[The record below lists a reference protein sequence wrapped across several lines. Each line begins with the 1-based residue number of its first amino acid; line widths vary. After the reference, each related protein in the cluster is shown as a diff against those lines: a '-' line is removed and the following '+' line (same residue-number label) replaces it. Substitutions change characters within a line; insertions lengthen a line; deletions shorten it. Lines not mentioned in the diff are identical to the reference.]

1 MQVEMRKKKR
11 QITDPAQIEAILKQE
26 KVLRLAMSRDDQP
39 YLVPLNYGYE
49 PGHVYVHTGP
59 AGLKLDIL
67 RQNPKVC
74 FEVTTDLEIQRGEA
88 PCKWT
93 TRFQSVI
100 GFGRAVLLDDPA
112 DKEAGLRVITAHH
125 AGPGDY
131 EFPEDIVART
141 TVIRVDIESLTGA
154 RHPVPDEG

>member
-11 QITDPAQIEAILKQE
+11 QITDPAAVEAILRKE
-26 KVLRLAMSRDDQP
+26 KVLRLAMSRDGQP

-49 PGHVYVHTGP
+49 PGHVYVHTGLE
-59 AGLKLDIL
+59 GLKLDIL
-67 RQNPKVC
+67 RQNPRVC
-74 FEVTTDLEIQRGEA
+74 FEVTSGLEIVRGEA

-100 GFGRAVLLDDPA
+100 GFGRAVLLGDPA
-112 DKEAGLRVITAHH
+112 EKEAGLRVITAHH
-125 AGPGDY
+125 AGPGEY
-131 EFPEDIVART
+131 EFPEDILAST

-154 RHPVPDEG
+154 RHPAPDDV